1 MLDFPDAPPLPSL
14 VSKDPDILKTVDERL
29 SYDKSSSQWFFEVN
43 NDNKSTEYYYN
54 FILERWIPTAE
65 IDDNGRKRSR
75 EDETIH
81 DEEEENKLAIKNLKK
96 QKLKEMKEQMN
107 KSKADGN
114 KNKSTFENT
123 GVYVSQLPRDI
134 TKDELMET
142 FSKYG
147 LISEDY
153 KTGEPR
159 IKIYHNDGQRD
170 DQRDALIIYHSKES
184 VSLAVEMLDGSSIR
198 PPSDKDQ
205 TKIKVQPAEFKKSDS
220 DTTNDKKKTL
230 TYEEKKLLNKRKEMM
245 KKKLSSWDDDEGA
258 IQAGDLD
265 KTNNIKKRI
274 WDKIVVIEKMF
285 RIEELKSDPLL
296 EMDLKE
302 DIQDECNKLNIGND
316 VTKITIYDISGII
329 TVKFNNGDLSLKC
342 IESFSGR
349 YYDGLTLKAYLY
361 QGEKFQKTS
370 QDKENEGERLDSFGN
385 WLEKK

>member
-1 MLDFPDAPPLPSL
+1 
-14 VSKDPDILKTVDERL
+14 
-29 SYDKSSSQWFFEVN
+29 
-43 NDNKSTEYYYN
+43 
-54 FILERWIPTAE
+54 
-65 IDDNGRKRSR
+65 
-75 EDETIH
+75 
-81 DEEEENKLAIKNLKK
+81 
-96 QKLKEMKEQMN
+96 
-107 KSKADGN
+107 
-114 KNKSTFENT
+114 
-123 GVYVSQLPRDI
+123 
-134 TKDELMET
+134 
-142 FSKYG
+142 
-147 LISEDY
+147 
-153 KTGEPR
+153 
-159 IKIYHNDGQRD
+159 
-170 DQRDALIIYHSKES
+170 
-184 VSLAVEMLDGSSIR
+184 
-198 PPSDKDQ
+198 
-205 TKIKVQPAEFKKSDS
+205 
-220 DTTNDKKKTL
+220 
-230 TYEEKKLLNKRKEMM
+230 M
-245 KKKLSSWDDDEGA
+245 KKKLSSWDDDEGT

-316 VTKITIYDISGII
+316 VTKITIYDVSGII

>member
-14 VSKDPDILKTVDERL
+14 VNKDPDILKTVDERL

-54 FILERWIPTAE
+54 FILERWIPTA
-65 IDDNGRKRSR
+65 DVDNNGRKRSH
-75 EDETIH
+75 EDDTIH

-114 KNKSTFENT
+114 NNKSTFENT

-134 TKDELMET
+134 TKDELMDT

-159 IKIYHNDGQRD
+159 IKIYHND

-184 VSLAVEMLDGSSIR
+184 VSLAIEMLDESFIR
-198 PPSDKDQ
+198 PPPSKDQ
-205 TKIKVQPAEFKKSDS
+205 TKIKVEPAEFKKSDS
-220 DTTNDKKKTL
+220 DTTNDKRKAL
-230 TYEEKKLLNKRKEMM
+230 TYEEKKLLNKKKEMM
-245 KKKLSSWDDDEGA
+245 KKKLSSWDDDEGN
-258 IQAGDLD
+258 IQAEDLN

-285 RIEELKSDPLL
+285 RVEELKSDPLL

-316 VTKITIYDISGII
+316 VTKITIFDISGII
-329 TVKFNNGDLSLKC
+329 TVKFNNSELSLKC

-361 QGEKFQKTS
+361 QGEKFQKTN
-370 QDKENEGERLDSFGN
+370 QDNENEGERLDSFGN